1 MNSKKI
7 RHKLGVCILMLLIS
21 VSSVS
26 ARNVIKNLPGFDN
39 DPLNFGFTLGI
50 SYMNFSSGSTGL
62 PSPSDGNIWY
72 SDVSS
77 PTPGFHVGIISSF
90 RLHRFFNLR
99 LVPTISLGQRNLR
112 FVRFEESGDGEVT
125 QIEREDG
132 AVPVKSTFIE
142 VPMLIKYKAL
152 RDGNARPYL
161 IGGINPRYD
170 LARSK
175 KDDILLK
182 PFDLYFEIGVGSDFY
197 LQFFRFG
204 VEAKFSVGLN
214 DILDRSRTVA
224 NSNRYQPQYTESI
237 DRLTSRL
244 FIISFNFE

>member
-1 MNSKKI
+1 MQYMRSG
-7 RHKLGVCILMLLIS
+7 HKFLVSVIIILLCS
-21 VSSVS
+21 SSVFS
-26 ARNVIKNLPGFDN
+26 RNVIKNIPSFDN

-50 SYMNFSSGSTGL
+50 TYMNFSTTNSGVADAGG
-62 PSPSDGNIWY
+62 DIWY
-72 SDVSS
+72 SDVST

-99 LVPTISLGQRNLR
+99 IIPSISLGQRNLR
-112 FVRFEESGDGEVT
+112 FVTPRANSFGET
-125 QIEREDG
+125 MMYEREDG
-132 AVPVKSTFIE
+132 EAVPVKSTFIE
-142 VPMLIKYKAL
+142 VPMLIKYKAV

-197 LQFFRFG
+197 LQYFRFG
-204 VEAKFSVGLN
+204 IEAKFSVGLN
-214 DILDRSRTVA
+214 DMLERNRGNAERYNPAYT
-224 NSNRYQPQYTESI
+224 NSISK
-237 DRLTSRL
+237 LTSRL